1 MTPDDPAE
9 VHELERWLAS
19 GGEARV
25 LGHADGETV
34 VGLFTCD
41 GGEQMGRV
49 TLPDQTVGTLL
60 GQDSASRPFG

>member
-1 MTPDDPAE
+1 MTDDVVAT
-9 VHELERWLAS
+9 LERWLAS

-25 LGHADGETV
+25 LGRSGGDLV

-49 TLPDQTVGTLL
+49 VGPADDLMPLL
-60 GQDSASRPFG
+60 DPS